1 MLRSLIPRV
10 RDRLYPDSA
19 SRDAQ
24 VRLREL
30 LDAELRP
37 DSRVLELGA
46 GTGRIPQHDLKG
58 RCAELV
64 GADFD
69 PRVLDNPRLDRGVV
83 LEGDALPIEDAS
95 FDLAVSIA
103 VLEHVERPG
112 RFLGEVARVLRPGGA
127 FVSLTPNRW
136 HYVSLAAA
144 VTPMGVHRRYN
155 AWRGRP
161 EADTFPTRYRL
172 NTARALRRH
181 GAAAGLELESLERIE
196 VAPTYLSFSLPSYL
210 LGVAWERA
218 VNSTG
223 LLAGLRVNLIAT
235 LRRPG

>member
-24 VRLREL
+24 VRLREI

-58 RCAELV
+58 CCAELV

-69 PRVLDNPRLDRGVV
+69 RRVLENPRLDRGVV
-83 LEGDALPIEDAS
+83 LEDDRLPFQDES
-95 FDLAVSIA
+95 FDLAFSIA
-103 VLEHVERPG
+103 VLEHIERP
-112 RFLGEVARVLRPGGA
+112 REFLGEVARVLRPGGA

-136 HYVSLAAA
+136 HYVSIAAA
-144 VTPMGVHRRYN
+144 LTPTSFHRRYN

-161 EADTFPTRYRL
+161 EADTFPTFYRL
-172 NTARALRRH
+172 NSGRALRRH
-181 GAAAGLELESLERIE
+181 GAACGLGLESLERIE

-218 VNSTG
+218 VNASG

-235 LRRPG
+235 LRKGG